1 MADFQARCGIPV
13 NFPGFHN
20 AMIPQDVVM
29 FFDDFLSC
37 SWATIAN
44 GTDEA
49 MTWKSTVI
57 AQAAT
62 GLDIIAATDGAEDD
76 AGGVLTITTEAT
88 ANDGENLQV
97 HGESF
102 HLDGGYPLYFEAR
115 IKTDDVSNLDFFVG
129 LAQTDAEIFTGG
141 VDNRVGVE
149 LSAGTLSFV
158 SEDATSQKTT
168 ACSITEADDDWIRVA
183 FFWDGLRLI
192 ASVDTDD
199 NGTFTHQATHI
210 AATEADYVPQAIMMT
225 PTIEAVLGSTATAEI
240 FYIDYFLVMQQR
252 FSE

>member
-13 NFPGFHN
+13 NFPGFQN

-49 MTWKSTVI
+49 MTWKSTVV

-62 GLDIIAATDGAEDD
+62 GLTILSGTDAAEDE
-76 AGGVLTITTEAT
+76 AGGVLSIETEAT

-102 HLDGGYPLYFEAR
+102 HLDGGYPLYFESR
-115 IKTDDVSNLDFFVG
+115 LLVKDVSNLDMFIG
-129 LAQTDAEIFTGG
+129 ISQTDAEIFTGG
-141 VDNRVGVE
+141 VSNRVGFE

-158 SEDATSQKTT
+158 SEDATVQKTT
-168 ACSITEADDDWIRVA
+168 ACDITEADDDWIRVA

-199 NGTFTHQATHI
+199 NGTFTHQATHV
-210 AATEADYVPQAIMMT
+210 AATTADYVPQAIFMT
-225 PTIEAVLGSTATAEI
+225 PTIEAIVGSTGTAEI
-240 FYIDYFLVMQQR
+240 LYVDYVLCMQQR